1 MSTLMEHTQ
10 SVTTARSSDRKR
22 TTPRG
27 WAAWRL
33 IRATVLVLGY
43 GFVLGP
49 VVVILRQSFNQA
61 TFFPAAFTGVT
72 LDWYR
77 ELATRT
83 DLVAA
88 ATSSVRIG
96 AGATVLALAIGV
108 SAAFGV
114 VRGPSWLRGSV
125 MTAVL
130 MSPIVV
136 PQIVVGLAILQL
148 ITLVG
153 WPVSAT
159 GLIIAHAVFVTPF
172 VTRTVAA
179 MLEAQGND
187 FEQVAMTLG
196 APPSRVIATVTLPML
211 WPAVVAGSMFAF
223 TLSFVNV
230 PLSLF
235 LAPSG
240 DRPLP
245 IAVYQLMTSSI
256 SPLIAALCVV
266 IVTAVVAMALLVEKV
281 LRVRLLQ

>member
-1 MSTLMEHTQ
+1 LF
-10 SVTTARSSDRKR
+10 
-22 TTPRG
+22 
-27 WAAWRL
+27 
-33 IRATVLVLGY
+33 VLVIGY

-49 VVVILRQSFNQA
+49 VVPILRQSFNRA
-61 TFFPAAFTGVT
+61 TFFPAAFSGFT

-77 ELATRT
+77 ELGTRSDLLAT
-83 DLVAA
+83 AA
-88 ATSSVRIG
+88 SSIRIG
-96 AGATVLALAIGV
+96 AGATVLALIVGV
-108 SAAFGV
+108 SAAFAI
-114 VRGPSWLRGSV
+114 VRGPSWLRGSM
-125 MTAVL
+125 MTAIL

-148 ITLVG
+148 ITLMG
-153 WPVSAT
+153 WRVST
-159 GLIIAHAVFVTPF
+159 SGLIVAHAVFVAPF

-179 MLEAQGND
+179 LLEAQGHD
-187 FEQVAMTLG
+187 CEQVAMTLG
-196 APPSRVIATVTLPML
+196 APPRRVVATVTLPML
-211 WPAVVAGSMFAF
+211 WPAIVAGSMFAF

-266 IVTAVVAMALLVEKV
+266 IVACVVVVAFLVEKV